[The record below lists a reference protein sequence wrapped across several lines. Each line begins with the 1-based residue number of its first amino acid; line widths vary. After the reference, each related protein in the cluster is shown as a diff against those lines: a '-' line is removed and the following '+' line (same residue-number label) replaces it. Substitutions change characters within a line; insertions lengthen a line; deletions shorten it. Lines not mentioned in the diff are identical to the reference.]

1 MEVMLA
7 LSSKTAVFS
16 HIHMYIKNVSTFH
29 LMELQNAISLKHYR
43 LKYISYENN
52 ILSHAHARARARE
65 RERERDVKFKETFIY
80 YLHIISMIKSK
91 YNFN

>member
-52 ILSHAHARARARE
+52 ILSHAPRARARARE
-65 RERERDVKFKETFIY
+65 RERCKIQRNF
-80 YLHIISMIKSK
+80 YLLST
-91 YNFN
+91 YNFND